1 MKNVII
7 LREKCLDKHINSI
20 HSRLKYKYN
29 VMEIWIDSRK
39 SAFCFKQYTIKYNL
53 MKFVASKN
61 YNVDLL
67 RYEQNIPSIANAWEQ
82 TINGTNWCY
91 Q

>member
-1 MKNVII
+1 
-7 LREKCLDKHINSI
+7 
-20 HSRLKYKYN
+20 
-29 VMEIWIDSRK
+29 
-39 SAFCFKQYTIKYNL
+39 

-82 TINGTNWCY
+82 TINGTNLCY